1 MEDKELIKQLYEKI
15 DLLEKFILEI
25 SKVSEQKGWNLEDD
39 EMKTIDMLSEKLN
52 SVEGKINRVIKN
64 KK

>member
-1 MEDKELIKQLYEKI
+1 MEDKELIKHLYEKI

-25 SKVSEQKGWNLEDD
+25 SRVSEQKGWNLEDG

-52 SVEGKINRVIKN
+52 SVEGKINKVV
-64 KK
+64 KKK

>member
-1 MEDKELIKQLYEKI
+1 MQDEELIKSLYEKI

-25 SKVSEQKGWNLEDD
+25 SRVSEQKGWSLDD
-39 EMKTIDMLSEKLN
+39 EDMETIDMLSEKLN
-52 SVEGKINRVIKN
+52 TVQVKINKSMKN

>member
-1 MEDKELIKQLYEKI
+1 MEDKELIKHLYEKI

-25 SKVSEQKGWNLEDD
+25 SRVSEQKGWNLEDS

-52 SVEGKINRVIKN
+52 SVEGKINKVV
-64 KK
+64 KKK